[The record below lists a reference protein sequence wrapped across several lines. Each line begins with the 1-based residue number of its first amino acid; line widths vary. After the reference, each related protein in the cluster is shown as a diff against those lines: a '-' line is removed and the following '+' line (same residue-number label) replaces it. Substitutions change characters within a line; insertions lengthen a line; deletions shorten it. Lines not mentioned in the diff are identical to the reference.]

1 MIPQQKSA
9 PVILQFEIG
18 GIEELYNVYSGRPV
32 VFENKKRTKCTHKK
46 YIIYTKFIENVH
58 KMYTKNVY
66 CKYNTI
72 KV

>member
-1 MIPQQKSA
+1 MTLMDCLSVKEA
-9 PVILQFEIG
+9 KKT
-18 GIEELYNVYSGRPV
+18 NNYSYAGRPV
-32 VFENKKRTKCTHKK
+32 VFENKKRTKCTH
-46 YIIYTKFIENVH
+46 TKFIENVH